1 VSPLWR
7 VALDCGVLLTA
18 LVTRP
23 AVATLALAPAVR
35 VEVTFKA
42 TAVHL
47 VRRGPSA
54 SARQAPALCV
64 ACMACSSGRLAPW

>member
-1 VSPLWR
+1 
-7 VALDCGVLLTA
+7 VLLTA

-23 AVATLALAPAVR
+23 AVTMLALAPGVP

-54 SARQAPALCV
+54 SA
-64 ACMACSSGRLAPW
+64 